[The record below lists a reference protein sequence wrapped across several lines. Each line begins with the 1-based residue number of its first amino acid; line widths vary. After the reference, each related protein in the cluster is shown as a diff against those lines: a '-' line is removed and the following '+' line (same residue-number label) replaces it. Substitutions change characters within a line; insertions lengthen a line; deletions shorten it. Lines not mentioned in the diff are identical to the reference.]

1 MTIDLKTWGVP
12 FAPTFGE
19 RWPVAPSS
27 GANKTVSYTTADGA
41 IVGNAATRFHASR
54 ENGKRWHA
62 GLDLVASPGDPI
74 VAVAA
79 GKVLGQ
85 IPGFVRLGAVVVQHA
100 AAVAVYAEIALD
112 SLAASGLKPG
122 DAVES
127 GQRIGTGA
135 LNYEGHSMLHFELWE
150 LGHAPAAYTPW
161 MQGSPPPAGLLDPT
175 AFALELAG
183 ASTSTSTPAPSDTSS
198 SSSQDDDGGGGGGFL
213 LAAVGVVFGGW
224 GLARLLGARR

>member
-1 MTIDLKTWGVP
+1 MIELKDWGVP
-12 FAPTFGE
+12 FAPAFGV

-27 GANKTVSYTTADGA
+27 GAANKTVSYTTADGA

-62 GLDLVASPGDPI
+62 ALDLVASPGDPI

-79 GKVLGQ
+79 GKVIGQ
-85 IPGFVRLGAVVVQHA
+85 IPGFVRLGAVVVQHDA
-100 AAVAVYAEIALD
+100 AIAVYAEIALD

-122 DAVES
+122 DAVEA

-135 LNYEGHSMLHFELWE
+135 LNYAGHSMLHFELWA

-161 MQGSPPPAGLLDPT
+161 MQGSTAPAGLLDPT

-183 ASTSTSTPAPSDTSS
+183 ASTSTAPAPSDTSS
-198 SSSQDDDGGGGGGFL
+198 SSSQDDGGGGGGFL
-213 LAAVGVVFGGW
+213 LAAVGVVGVGF
-224 GLARLLGARR
+224 GLARLLGGRR